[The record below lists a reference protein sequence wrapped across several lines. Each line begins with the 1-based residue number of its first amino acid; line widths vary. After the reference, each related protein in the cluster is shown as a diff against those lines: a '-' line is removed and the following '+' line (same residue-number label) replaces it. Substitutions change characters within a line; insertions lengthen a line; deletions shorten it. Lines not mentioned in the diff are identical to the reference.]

1 VTPAVIE
8 TPALILPEPVGLQY
22 TWLDAPNS
30 RKVGR
35 VGRRGTKT
43 RFAFL
48 AGVHGH
54 GPGWEDGTPNS
65 RASSRVW
72 TSSGSPS
79 RTATSRR
86 SSGTKR
92 SSRDSARSRTQG
104 ICTLNKT
111 DHDVRLHGL
120 GSLMLRSAEPDAI
133 RSVRGVGK
141 RLGGVIIDEAAWLA
155 LSTALKDIILPALLD
170 NNGWL
175 IITSTTNCGPDGDH
189 DDEGRP
195 MVPSYF
201 NRLCGEIQRGE
212 RSKDWMEFTG
222 TAYDNPVLDTKA
234 IDELVKEYTPGSIAL
249 EQEVFAKILEPGVG
263 LALPGLVESLHMV
276 PAFSPPE
283 HWTEWAGFDWGFHHP
298 WTFGHYAADEDGAVY
313 KRESLMGRLDLPAQ
327 LDAKVRAAGIN
338 PSKINVHAGPD
349 VWRTRVSEKGK
360 IKGEFTGPTVAE
372 QLQSLGWRLIPAAD
386 ARVAG
391 LNNIRLYTYIDPKR
405 PDVPS
410 RFRWMDT
417 VGNRQCL
424 KQCRAM
430 TLDPKNPEDAL
441 KVDADSGGRGGDDYY
456 DETRYGLMARPI
468 RAMAP
473 PPADE
478 QGRSLGYDYEK
489 GRPRERE
496 TGDQAMEKLLGTPPS
511 ARAGRYRVPVR
522 RG

>member
-1 VTPAVIE
+1 MIVAE
-8 TPALILPEPVGLQY
+8 APALVLPEPVGLQY
-22 TWLDAPNS
+22 QWLDADNS

-54 GPGWEDGTPNS
+54 GPGWEEGAPKFPGILQGVDVFWFAVTYGNLTTVLWNEEIQP
-65 RASSRVW
+65 RFGPLEDA
-72 TSSGSPS
+72 
-79 RTATSRR
+79 
-86 SSGTKR
+86 
-92 SSRDSARSRTQG
+92 G

-120 GSLMLRSAEPDAI
+120 GALMLRSAEPDAI

-175 IITSTTNCGPDGDH
+175 IITSTTNSGPDGDH

-234 IDELVKEYTPGSIAL
+234 IDELVAEYTPGSIAL
-249 EQEVFAKILEPGVG
+249 EQEVYAKILEPGVG
-263 LALPGLVESLHMV
+263 LALPGLTEASHMV

-283 HWTEWAGFDWGFHHP
+283 HWNQWLAFDWGFHHP
-298 WTFGHYAADEDGAVY
+298 WALGHYAIDEDGSAY
-313 KRESLMGRLDLPAQ
+313 KRESLNGRLDLPEQ
-327 LDAKVRAAGIN
+327 IDAKVRAAGID
-338 PSKINVHAGPD
+338 PTKLLIYAGPD
-349 VWRTRVSEKGK
+349 VWRTRVSEKGR
-360 IKGEFTGPTVAE
+360 IKGEITGPTVAE
-372 QLQSLGWRLIPAAD
+372 RLQARGWKLVPASD

-391 LNNIRLYTYIDPKR
+391 LNNMREYAYIDPKR

-417 VGNRQCL
+417 PNNRVCL
-424 KQCRAM
+424 KQCAAM

-441 KVDADSGGRGGDDYY
+441 KVDADSGGRGGDDFY

-468 RAMAP
+468 PARA
-473 PPADE
+473 PATTVRPG
-478 QGRSLGYDYEK
+478 QSLGYDYAK
-489 GRPRERE
+489 QQPRERE
-496 TGDQAMEKLLGTPPS
+496 TGEQALERFIGQPTD